1 MTTYAP
7 EARVHRPHV
16 NLWLVAVIVLA
27 AALVGLGAWVL
38 VDRYG
43 GGESAAEEAT
53 AVLDDFYAAANTQDE
68 QALRA
73 LFADDVVVWSN
84 GTVMTG
90 EDEVVDAIVTTSGLT
105 MERLAPVTVYGDFA
119 STYIRFTVTSVPGV
133 DGPVLETFRL
143 ENGQIVRAWD
153 LVLGVTPPFDNT
165 ATPSLP
171 AD

>member
-1 MTTYAP
+1 MTTYVP

-38 VDRYG
+38 IDRYG

-53 AVLDDFYAAANTQDE
+53 AVVDDFYAAANAKDE
-68 QALRA
+68 EALRA

-84 GTVMTG
+84 ETVMTG
-90 EDEVVDAIVTTSGLT
+90 EDEVVDAVMSSGGLS
-105 MERLAPVTVYGDFA
+105 MERLAPVTMYGDFA
-119 STYIRFTVTSVPGV
+119 TTYVRFTVTSAGL
-133 DGPVLETFRL
+133 DGPVLGTFRL

-165 ATPSLP
+165 ATPPLP
-171 AD
+171 AG